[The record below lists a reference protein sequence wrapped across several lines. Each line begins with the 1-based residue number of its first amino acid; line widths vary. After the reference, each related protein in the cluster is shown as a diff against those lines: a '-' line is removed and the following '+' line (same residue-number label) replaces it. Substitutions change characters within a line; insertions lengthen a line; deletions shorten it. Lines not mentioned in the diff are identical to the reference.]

1 MAGRQ
6 LLSNDDISYFKR
18 NGYILVKEVF
28 SQSDIFQ
35 LRKVFD
41 DAQQTGK
48 WNASPYHTDTI
59 MTDIYN
65 FYPEI
70 IDTIFSEKHIQV
82 AKDLLGTDCILIPEC
97 AVHRNRYFDWHRDDI
112 NELGKDFS
120 SNKDLA
126 VIQTCIYFQ
135 DNTYETGGGMT
146 VCPGSHMKK
155 DSQNDFAFKVK
166 KMLNA
171 FSAENVMTKTG
182 DLLVFD
188 YSLIHRGTPC
198 KTKDNSKETKYAIFN
213 KFSKNNSSAQEIAE
227 KLRIAD
233 SGYYKNFLVKDTLH
247 PSFSKIKESS
257 NITIYY

>member
-6 LLSNDDISYFKR
+6 LLSNNDISFFKK
-18 NGYILVKEVF
+18 NGYLLVKDVF

-35 LRKVFD
+35 LRKIFD
-41 DAQQTGK
+41 DAKQTGT
-48 WNASPYHTDTI
+48 WNTSPYYTDTI

-70 IDTIFSEKHIQV
+70 IDIIFSEKHIQV

-112 NELGKDFS
+112 NELGRDFS
-120 SNKDLA
+120 VNKDLS

-135 DNTYETGGGMT
+135 DNNSETGGGMT
-146 VCPGSHMKK
+146 VCPGSHLKK
-155 DSQNDFAFKVK
+155 NSQNILYFKLK

-171 FSAENVMTKTG
+171 FHKENVPSQTG

-198 KTKDNSKETKYAIFN
+198 KTKDGNKQTKYAIFN
-213 KFSKNNSSAQEIAE
+213 KFSKNNSSAKEIAK

-233 SGYYKNFLVKDTLH
+233 SDYYKNFLVQDTLN
-247 PSFSKIKESS
+247 PAFSKIKELSH
-257 NITIYY
+257 IDIYY